1 MTVTEKKKY
10 INKEVYNYL
19 EENGFTYEYEE
30 GGRLSVWKDKEWT
43 YSEDIFEYHLGRHDV
58 GCFDWSSEE
67 CIDEVKKLE
76 VFIDNL
82 LLNK

>member
-1 MTVTEKKKY
+1 MTVTEKRRY
-10 INKEVYNYL
+10 INKEVHEYL

-30 GGRLSVWKDKEWT
+30 GGRLSIWKDKEWT

-76 VFIDNL
+76 AFIDKL
-82 LLNK
+82 LEDK

>member
-1 MTVTEKKKY
+1 M
-10 INKEVYNYL
+10 NDSL
-19 EENGFTYEYEE
+19 RRG

-67 CIDEVKKLE
+67 CIAEVKKLE
-76 VFIDNL
+76 VFIDKL